1 VGGLSSSGWSGGAF
15 IWYGLYGSPAICRWK
30 ESIIFASTGCNRRL
44 MVLSYFISD
53 TSTYIVTDS
62 ILKKNKDVSP
72 FDGTKPSTYNFV
84 LKHEYHGG
92 GGEGELA

>member
-1 VGGLSSSGWSGGAF
+1 
-15 IWYGLYGSPAICRWK
+15 
-30 ESIIFASTGCNRRL
+30 

-92 GGEGELA
+92 GGRGSLLKTIDCFVQFTYIMSFVFALISGWLSYIHFLLQNTM